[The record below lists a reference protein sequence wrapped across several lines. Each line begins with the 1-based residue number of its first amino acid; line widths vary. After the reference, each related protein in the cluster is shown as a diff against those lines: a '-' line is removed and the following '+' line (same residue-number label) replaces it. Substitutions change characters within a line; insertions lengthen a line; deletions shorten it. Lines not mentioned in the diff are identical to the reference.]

1 MMICLTIWLS
11 RLCLFKDLFE
21 HHRSRMMSLFL
32 KKRYPQ
38 EIIDKEMSLLE
49 KVYKYF
55 AKDGRTTKTVPE
67 GF

>member
-1 MMICLTIWLS
+1 
-11 RLCLFKDLFE
+11 
-21 HHRSRMMSLFL
+21 MMSLFL

-55 AKDGRTTKTVPE
+55 AKDGRTTKTVPD